1 VGHTAAVRGDIP
13 DALRRLSFPISIVD
27 SDGRVSWQ
35 NEAMKQLV
43 GDRVGRQFG
52 EPVVPEDRQ
61 RFRDVY
67 LQMLTRGAP
76 RDFEIRFRGLD
87 GRVLHAEGSSA
98 PLFEDDRIVGVF
110 GIFHPEADKSYSP
123 PEQVHLTPRQQQVLA
138 ELSFGCSTEQI
149 ARKLGISRETVR
161 NHIRQI
167 LRRLKVHSRLQAVVR
182 AHELGIV

>member
-1 VGHTAAVRGDIP
+1 MAGAALRGDIP

-43 GDRVGRQFG
+43 GHRVGRQFG

-67 LQMLTRGAP
+67 LQMLTRGEP
-76 RDFEIRFRGLD
+76 RDFDIRFRTLD
-87 GRVLHAEGSSA
+87 RRVLHAEASSA

-110 GIFHPEADKSYSP
+110 GIFHPEPDKSYSP
-123 PEQVHLTPRQQQVLA
+123 PKQVHLTPRQQQVLA

-149 ARKLGISRETVR
+149 ARKLGISKE
-161 NHIRQI
+161 
-167 LRRLKVHSRLQAVVR
+167 
-182 AHELGIV
+182 